1 MKICIDP
8 GHGGSDP
15 GAVGNGLKEK
25 DITLDISSEVA
36 RILKG
41 LGLTVIMTRDTDRF
55 IDLTPERTPPC
66 DISVSIHVNSGGGEG
81 LETWVSL
88 FHQVLESEKLG
99 QAIQD
104 SILKQVPFKDRRL
117 KSKKNTAG
125 SNDYLYMLRKPHGVA
140 VLVECGFID
149 NAGDAGILRQ
159 DVNRKKIAAGIAAGI
174 AQYLGIEQK
183 GEDNVLAKLKL
194 DAEVNLP
201 DVKVVLEGKNI
212 DKTVILNVDGKDTT
226 YIPAIALR
234 EIGMTVN
241 WDAATQTVVISK
253 GEK

>member
-15 GAVGNGLKEK
+15 GAVGNGLREK
-25 DITLDISSEVA
+25 DVTLEISLEAA
-36 RILKG
+36 RILRG
-41 LGLTVIMTRDTDRF
+41 LGLTVVLTRETDRF

-66 DISVSIHVNSGGGEG
+66 DMSVSIHVNSGGGQG

-88 FHQVLESEKLG
+88 FSQASESEKLG

-104 SILKQVPFKDRRL
+104 RILEQLPFKNRGL
-117 KSKKNTAG
+117 KSRKNTAG
-125 SNDYLYMLRKPHGVA
+125 KDDYLYMIRKPAGVA

-149 NAGDAGILRQ
+149 HAADAGILKQ

-183 GEDNVLAKLKL
+183 GEDHMLAKLKL
-194 DAEVNLP
+194 DTEINLP
-201 DVKVVLEGKNI
+201 DVKVILEGKNI
-212 DKTVILNVDGKDTT
+212 DKTLILNVDGKDTT

-234 EIGMTVN
+234 DIGMAVN
-241 WDAATQTVVISK
+241 WDAATQTVVISRGQK
-253 GEK
+253 